1 MAVQQ
6 PPLRGPLAFADARG
20 CKEWLNA
27 LALTNIP
34 QAQMIV
40 LETLRA
46 LNGADFDGMERLKC
60 LELMRDKI
68 AFLQGEQR
76 ARYFGKTIPL
86 SANDANAW
94 SNGRSLLE
102 EMEAGYRRCREEAQA
117 GAGELA
123 RLGALLTQ
131 RIVRYIGTQMLF
143 HALVYRRFDPQ
154 LWMRLHQEYA
164 ISDGAH
170 TLAETVKDSL
180 ESADGTSGVMDAYA
194 QVVLF
199 QAAFL
204 SQMTSP
210 QMDFAEALLK
220 LWVHGR
226 VRVLAA
232 PAEAD
237 TAKIDPLVV
246 DLARDI
252 GARPQPRPDFK
263 EGQRIIDTSQLSR
276 TIRKRIQGL
285 EKGEDAVALGLP
297 PQTGALDPIPEL
309 KRLHKLWCEGAPP
322 RPPGKPA
329 QQEKAGLVFGMT
341 EIHFFVS
348 GGKVFEQPD
357 KPRELTQ
364 LEKQDIEVFG
374 RITERTQSRMVTAD
388 HNYSVEG
395 WAVVDEMLGAVRVQ
409 RPQTS
414 SRGVAIGRL
423 VAVRLG
429 DTAPFFLGMVSELVT
444 ETDGR
449 IIATIT
455 MFPGKPAPVAV
466 RASDSRNRTSTQ
478 WVQALGLP
486 ALEKINVPATFVV
499 PSGMGTR
506 GRGVHTWVQGMKEST
521 VEDIVDHGADFDRI
535 KVF

>member
-6 PPLRGPLAFADARG
+6 PPTRGPLAFAEARG

-27 LALTNIP
+27 LPLTNIP
-34 QAQMIV
+34 QAQMMV

-46 LNGADFDGMERLKC
+46 LSGADFDGMERLKC

-94 SNGRSLLE
+94 TNGRSLLE

-117 GAGELA
+117 GKGELA

-154 LWMRLHQEYA
+154 LWTRLHQEYVTA
-164 ISDGAH
+164 EGAQS
-170 TLAETVKDSL
+170 LAEAVKDSL
-180 ESADGTSGVMDAYA
+180 EGEDGTSTVTDAYA

-210 QMDFAEALLK
+210 QMDFAEAALK
-220 LWVHGR
+220 LWVRGR

-232 PAEAD
+232 PVEGD

-252 GARPQPRPDFK
+252 GARPQPRPDLK
-263 EGQRIIDTSQLSR
+263 EGQRIVDTSVLSR
-276 TIRKRIQGL
+276 SIRKRIQGL
-285 EKGEDAVALGLP
+285 EKGEDAVTLGLP
-297 PQTGALDPIPEL
+297 QQASALDPIPEL

-348 GGKVFEQPD
+348 GGKIFEQPD
-357 KPRELTQ
+357 KTRELTQ
-364 LEKQDIEVFG
+364 MEKQDIEVFG
-374 RITERTQSRMVTAD
+374 RVTERTQSRMVAD
-388 HNYSVEG
+388 HNYTVEP

-429 DTAPFFLGMVSELVT
+429 DTAPFFIGTVSELVT

-455 MFPGKPAPVAV
+455 LFPGKPLPIAV
-466 RASDSRNRTSTQ
+466 RASDSRNRTSAQ
-478 WVQALGLP
+478 WVQGFRLP
-486 ALEKINVPATFVV
+486 ALEKINIPGTLLV

-506 GRGVHTWVQGMKEST
+506 GRGVHTWEEGLKEST
-521 VEDIVDHGADFDRI
+521 VEEIVDHGSDFERI
-535 KVF
+535 TIF

>member
-1 MAVQQ
+1 MSAT
-6 PPLRGPLAFADARG
+6 PPPTRGAALGFTDARG

-27 LALTNIP
+27 LPLSNIP
-34 QAQMIV
+34 QAQTMV
-40 LETLRA
+40 LEALRG
-46 LNGADFDGMERLKC
+46 LDGAEFDGMERLKC
-60 LELMRDKI
+60 LELMREKI

-94 SNGRSLLE
+94 ANGRSLLE
-102 EMEAGYRRCREEAQA
+102 EMETGYRRCRVEAQA
-117 GAGELA
+117 GKGELA

-154 LWMRLHQEYA
+154 LWSRLHEEYA
-164 ISDGAH
+164 
-170 TLAETVKDSL
+170 LAEGAQSSSEAVKDSL
-180 ESADGTSGVMDAYA
+180 EGEDGVSSVMEAYA

-210 QMDFAEALLK
+210 QMDFAEAILR
-220 LWVHGR
+220 LWVR
-226 VRVLAA
+226 KVRVLAA
-232 PAEAD
+232 PAEGDAATSD
-237 TAKIDPLVV
+237 ALVV

-252 GARPQPRPDFK
+252 GARPQARA
-263 EGQRIIDTSQLSR
+263 ELQASQRIVDTTQLSR
-276 TIRKRIQGL
+276 SIRRRVHGL

-297 PQTGALDPIPEL
+297 SQMSALDPIMEL

-322 RPPGKPA
+322 RPPGKPS

-341 EIHFFVS
+341 EIYFFVS
-348 GGKVFEQPD
+348 GGKIFEQPD
-357 KPRELTQ
+357 KTRELTQ
-364 LEKQDIEVFG
+364 QEKQDIEVFG
-374 RITERTQSRMVTAD
+374 RITERTQSRMVAAT
-388 HNYSVEG
+388 NYSVEG
-395 WAVVDEMLGAVRVQ
+395 WPVVDEMLGAVRVQ

-414 SRGVAIGRL
+414 SRGVAIGRI

-429 DTAPFFLGMVSELVT
+429 DSAPFFLGMLSELVT

-455 MFPGKPAPVAV
+455 LFPGKPQPLAV
-466 RASDSRNRTSTQ
+466 RASDARNRANAQ
-478 WVQALGLP
+478 WAQGFGLP
-486 ALEKINVPATFVV
+486 ALEKINIPATLVV

-506 GRGVHTWVQGMKEST
+506 GRGIHTWNEGVKEST
-521 VEDIVDHGADFDRI
+521 VEDVVDRGSDFERI
-535 KVF
+535 TIF

>member
-1 MAVQQ
+1 MSVQQ
-6 PPLRGPLAFADARG
+6 PPTRGPLAFADARG

-27 LALTNIP
+27 LPLTNIP
-34 QAQMIV
+34 QAQMMV

-46 LNGADFDGMERLKC
+46 LNGAEFDGMERLKC
-60 LELMRDKI
+60 LELKRDKI

-94 SNGRSLLE
+94 TNGRSLLE

-117 GAGELA
+117 GKGELA

-154 LWMRLHQEYA
+154 LWTRLHQEYVLGE
-164 ISDGAH
+164 GAQ
-170 TLAETVKDSL
+170 TLSETVKDSL
-180 ESADGTSGVMDAYA
+180 EGEDGTSCVMEAYA

-210 QMDFAEALLK
+210 QMDFAEAVLR

-226 VRVLAA
+226 VRVLDA
-232 PAEAD
+232 PAEGD
-237 TAKIDPLVV
+237 TAKVDPLVV

-252 GARPQPRPDFK
+252 GARPQPRPDLK
-263 EGQRIIDTSQLSR
+263 EGQRIIETSVLSR
-276 TIRKRIQGL
+276 SMRKRIQGL

-297 PQTGALDPIPEL
+297 QQASALDPMLEL

-322 RPPGKPA
+322 RPPGKPS
-329 QQEKAGLVFGMT
+329 QLEKAGLVFGMA
-341 EIHFFVS
+341 EIHFFAS

-374 RITERTQSRMVTAD
+374 RITERTQSRMTAE
-388 HNYSVEG
+388 HNYTVEG

-429 DTAPFFLGMVSELVT
+429 DTAPFFLGAMSELVT

-449 IIATIT
+449 IIATISL
-455 MFPGKPAPVAV
+455 FPGKPVPVAV
-466 RASDSRNRTSTQ
+466 RASDSRNRASAQ
-478 WVQALGLP
+478 WVQGFRLP
-486 ALEKINVPATFVV
+486 ALEKINVPATLVV

-506 GRGVHTWVQGMKEST
+506 GRGIHTWEEGVKEST
-521 VEDIVDHGADFDRI
+521 IEEIVDHGSDFDRI
-535 KVF
+535 TIF

>member
-1 MAVQQ
+1 MSVQQ
-6 PPLRGPLAFADARG
+6 PPTRGSLAFADARG

-27 LALTNIP
+27 LPLTNIP
-34 QAQMIV
+34 QAQMLV
-40 LETLRA
+40 LESLRA
-46 LNGADFDGMERLKC
+46 LNGSDFDGMERLKC

-86 SANDANAW
+86 TANDSSAW

-117 GAGELA
+117 GQGELA

-154 LWMRLHQEYA
+154 LWSRLHQEYV
-164 ISDGAH
+164 
-170 TLAETVKDSL
+170 LAEGAQKLAEAVKDSL
-180 ESADGTSGVMDAYA
+180 EGEDGTSGVMEAYA

-210 QMDFAEALLK
+210 QMDFAEAVLK
-220 LWVHGR
+220 LWVRGR

-232 PAEAD
+232 PAEGD

-252 GARPQPRPDFK
+252 GARPQPRPDLK
-263 EGQRIIDTSQLSR
+263 EGQRIVDTSVLSR
-276 TIRKRIQGL
+276 SIRKRIMGL
-285 EKGEDAVALGLP
+285 EKGEDAVTLGLP
-297 PQTGALDPIPEL
+297 QQASALDPIAEL
-309 KRLHKLWCEGAPP
+309 KRLHKLWCEGVPP
-322 RPPGKPA
+322 RPPGKPP
-329 QQEKAGLVFGMT
+329 QQEKAGLVFGMP

-348 GGKVFEQPD
+348 GGKTFEQPD
-357 KPRELTQ
+357 KTRELTQ
-364 LEKQDIEVFG
+364 QEKQDIEVFG
-374 RITERTQSRMVTAD
+374 RVTERTQSRMVAD
-388 HNYSVEG
+388 HNYSVEP
-395 WAVVDEMLGAVRVQ
+395 WPVADEMLGAVRVQ

-429 DTAPFFLGMVSELVT
+429 DTAPFFLGTMSELVT

-449 IIATIT
+449 IIATINL
-455 MFPGKPAPVAV
+455 FPGKPVPIAV
-466 RASDSRNRTSTQ
+466 RASDARNRASAQ
-478 WVQALGLP
+478 WVQGFRLP
-486 ALEKINVPATFVV
+486 ALEKINIPGTLVV

-506 GRGVHTWVQGMKEST
+506 GRGVHTWEEGMKEST
-521 VEDIVDHGADFDRI
+521 VEEIVDHGSDFDRI
-535 KVF
+535 TIF